1 MESIFAYLDL
11 NLVGLLWHS
20 ANFLVL
26 LAALWWLFFRPITRL
41 LEERER
47 RVRQSLRQAQEIEA
61 QAAAA
66 EAARAELIAA
76 AHAEAREIRA
86 RAEGQAERLLARTRA
101 QAREEAD
108 RILERAAPTATAAT
122 PGHAPGSPT
131 GHSRNGQDSL
141 AALAVAIPLPR

>member
-1 MESIFAYLDL
+1 MESILADLDL

-47 RVRQSLRQAQEIEA
+47 RVRQSLRQAEEIEE

-76 AHAEAREIRA
+76 AHAQAREIRA
-86 RAEGQAERLLARTRA
+86 RAEGQAERLLVRTRA

-108 RILERAAPTATAAT
+108 RILERAAAAPAPAHGT
-122 PGHAPGSPT
+122 PERRAMT
-131 GHSRNGQDSL
+131 RVL
-141 AALAVAIPLPR
+141 AA

>member
-20 ANFLVL
+20 ANFLIL

-47 RVRQSLRQAQEIEA
+47 RVRQSLRQAEEIEQ
-61 QAAAA
+61 QAVAA

-76 AHAEAREIRA
+76 AHAEARDIRA
-86 RAEGQAERLLARTRA
+86 RAEGQAERLLLRTRA
-101 QAREEAD
+101 QAREDAD
-108 RILERAAPTATAAT
+108 RILERSATTAT
-122 PGHAPGSPT
+122 PGHGSASPD
-131 GHSRNGQDSL
+131 GHSRNGHDSP
-141 AALAVAIPLPR
+141 AAVAVSAPLVR

>member
-47 RVRQSLRQAQEIEA
+47 RVRQSLRRAEEIEE

-66 EAARAELIAA
+66 EAARAELMAA

-86 RAEGQAERLLARTRA
+86 RAEGQAERLLVRTRA

-108 RILERAAPTATAAT
+108 RILQRAATAASR
-122 PGHAPGSPT
+122 GDGS
-131 GHSRNGQDSL
+131 GSRNGQDSP
-141 AALAVAIPLPR
+141 AAVAGAIPAAR

>member
-1 MESIFAYLDL
+1 MQSIFAYLDL
-11 NLVGLLWHS
+11 NLVGLVWHS

-47 RVRQSLRQAQEIEA
+47 RVRHSLQQAEKIEQ

-66 EAARAELIAA
+66 ETARAELIAA
-76 AHAEAREIRA
+76 AHAEARAIRA
-86 RAEGQAERLLARTRA
+86 RAEGQAEHLLARTRS

-108 RILERAAPTATAAT
+108 RILARAAPAAT
-122 PGHAPGSPT
+122 PEH
-131 GHSRNGQDSL
+131 GHSRNGQEVL
-141 AALAVAIPLPR
+141 AAVAGAVPVVR